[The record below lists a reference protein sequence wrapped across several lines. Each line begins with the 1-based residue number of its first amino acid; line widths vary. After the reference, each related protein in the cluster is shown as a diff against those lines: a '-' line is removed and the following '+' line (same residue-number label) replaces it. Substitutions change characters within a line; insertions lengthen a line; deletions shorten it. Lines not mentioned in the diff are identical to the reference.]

1 LLARSLLS
9 CFVKNA
15 LRSAQAVAHGEHQRQ
30 IRSEL
35 EKDVERAVFEAE
47 RRFLEKQGEALK
59 QNDERWKQMLGGTEE
74 RYNAEKEKALAL
86 QGSDHDRA
94 MSEHMFSLQEEK
106 TKLLKKCQDDIDKAV
121 RAENALMTIQITKA
135 VATAD
140 FAAKEKLQ
148 VSERAK
154 RAVNPIEWLQTATST
169 TKLTLFHSTL
179 LTCSFCSCLIK
190 NVRRSQS
197 TR

>member
-1 LLARSLLS
+1 M
-9 CFVKNA
+9 
-15 LRSAQAVAHGEHQRQ
+15 AHGEHQRQ

-154 RAVNPIEWLQTATST
+154 RAVNPTEWLQTATST
-169 TKLTLFHSTL
+169 TKLTHSIR
-179 LTCSFCSCLIK
+179 CSFAMGIVWTDPAKFNILICISFSGLLLASVLYSLNIAMK
-190 NVRRSQS
+190 
-197 TR
+197 